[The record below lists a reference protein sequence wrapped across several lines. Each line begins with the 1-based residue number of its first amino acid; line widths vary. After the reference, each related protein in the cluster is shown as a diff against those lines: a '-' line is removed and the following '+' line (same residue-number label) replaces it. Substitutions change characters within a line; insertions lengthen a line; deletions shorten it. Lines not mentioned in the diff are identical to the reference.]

1 MSQALYRKWRPQTWG
16 EVNDQSHVTQTLQNA
31 VAGDRIGHAY
41 LFSGPRGT
49 GKTTVARLLAKAANC
64 LAEDPA
70 GRPCNQCAHCLAVN
84 KGNFLDLIEI
94 DAASNNGVDDVR
106 DLRDKINFSP
116 NQGRYKVYIIDEVHM
131 LSTQAFNA
139 LLKTLEE
146 PPPHAI
152 FILATT
158 EIHKIPATVLSRCQR
173 HEFKRATVEAIT
185 AQLKGI
191 AAAEKIIA
199 DEDALVLIARQAT
212 GSFRDAI
219 SLLDQMASTG
229 QKITLEAT
237 HAILGTAASQ
247 NVLDLVD
254 AIQKNQP
261 ASGLNGLHAAMD
273 GGTDAR
279 VLARQVV
286 EYLRA
291 LLLIKLGNPEQANLP
306 KETLKQAKIHAAAFT
321 SPQILHMVRE
331 FNAVAADTRGS
342 WQPALGLELALAG
355 VLLEPSVEKAPV
367 TLFQQVNI
375 PDTPPVQTKATS
387 IQDKT
392 LSIQD
397 KPLSIQDKAL
407 PPQDKPLS
415 IQDKALPPQDKPL
428 HMQDKTLSI
437 QDKELHMQDKSL
449 PLQDKA
455 LPIQDKPL
463 QEKKA
468 EPTGKPV
475 PPETKKT
482 ATQGSK
488 ESSSDLTRLMKE
500 WKNISMALKTN
511 RTLNALLNS
520 CRPMDVKNGV
530 LTLGFAS
537 DILRDKANTPEQ
549 LEIIHNTIS
558 ELLGLDLQVKCAI
571 STARH
576 ETPADIQQDGMVAA
590 ALKAGGKITDIQD

>member
-16 EVNDQSHVTQTLQNA
+16 EVSGQAHVTQTLQNA
-31 VAGDRIGHAY
+31 VAADRIGHAY

-49 GKTTVARLLAKAANC
+49 GKTSVARLLAKAANC
-64 LAEDPA
+64 LAEDRST
-70 GRPCNQCAHCLAVN
+70 RPCNQCAHCLAVN

-116 NQGRYKVYIIDEVHM
+116 NQGKYKVYIIDEVHM

-173 HEFKRATVEAIT
+173 HEFKRATVEDIT
-185 AQLKGI
+185 NQLKEI
-191 AAAEKIIA
+191 AAAEKIPV
-199 DEDALVLIARQAT
+199 DEDALTLIARQAT

-219 SLLDQMASTG
+219 SLLDQMASIG
-229 QKITLEAT
+229 QTITLEAT

-247 NVLDLVD
+247 NVLDLVE
-254 AIQKNQP
+254 AIHKNQP
-261 ASGLNGLHAAMD
+261 ADGLNVLQAAMD
-273 GGTDAR
+273 AGTDTR
-279 VLARQVV
+279 MLARQVV

-291 LLLIKLGNPEQANLP
+291 LLLIKLGNTEQANLP
-306 KETLKQAKIHAAAFT
+306 KETLKQAKVHAAAFT

-342 WQPALGLELALAG
+342 WQPSLGLELALAG
-355 VLLEPSVEKAPV
+355 VMLEPSREKAPSI
-367 TLFQQVNI
+367 LFQSASVTNTEPAQSKINPTQSKPQQPIGKPV
-375 PDTPPVQTKATS
+375 PTP
-387 IQDKT
+387 
-392 LSIQD
+392 
-397 KPLSIQDKAL
+397 
-407 PPQDKPLS
+407 
-415 IQDKALPPQDKPL
+415 
-428 HMQDKTLSI
+428 
-437 QDKELHMQDKSL
+437 
-449 PLQDKA
+449 
-455 LPIQDKPL
+455 DKPL
-463 QEKKA
+463 QEKKVEGPA
-468 EPTGKPV
+468 KPV
-475 PPETKKT
+475 GIRSEKPDTHVVKEP
-482 ATQGSK
+482 GS
-488 ESSSDLTRLMKE
+488 EMARLAKE
-500 WKNISMALKTN
+500 WKNISAALKSN

-520 CRPMDVKNGV
+520 CRPMEVRNGV

-549 LEIIHNTIS
+549 LEIIHSTIS

-571 STARH
+571 SGARQDAP
-576 ETPADIQQDGMVAA
+576 TDIKQDGMVAA